1 MSDKRGKLLTAN
13 LVNDGEEQ
21 IVVFPEE
28 VTLEADAV
36 LLEKRGDAV
45 ATSPLAMDKNLQHDR
60 NILPDLLEHTFRTA
74 TDFLTSLERRSV
86 AVHPKEQDY
95 RPLPKEGLGAEKALS
110 DFTTRYGEELS
121 GSAGGRYFGFVT
133 GGATPAALAGDWLT
147 SAFDQNATG
156 YGDSVAPLVELETLA
171 MLRELFGLPNDFSGV
186 FVTGA
191 TMSNVTGLAL
201 ARQWVGKERGVDV
214 AEEGLREPIP
224 VLAGTAHSSVY
235 KALAMLGM
243 GRKSVQKVARLD
255 GREAVDVEKLGERL
269 EALGGQPCVIV
280 ASAGTVNT
288 VDYDDIAAIAKLKE
302 TYPFWLHVD
311 GAFGGFAAV
320 SPKTS
325 HLVTGWEHADS
336 ITVDNHKWLNVPY
349 DSGILFTR
357 HKELQTEVFQNA
369 AVYLGNPSDEPNFVH
384 LTPENSRRFRA
395 LPAWMTLQA
404 YGREGYRELVERCCA
419 LAEQMGEWLET
430 SQDFKLLAPV
440 QMNGVCFTLSGEL
453 TSEEVDAYLKRLS
466 DAGEVFLT
474 PTNLFGTPS
483 IRISISNWQT
493 EERDIERAWSAMQDA
508 LEPERIGV

>member
-1 MSDKRGKLLTAN
+1 MTKLIDDK
-13 LVNDGEEQ
+13 EQ
-21 IVVFPEE
+21 
-28 VTLEADAV
+28 LGA
-36 LLEKRGDAV
+36 LLEQ
-45 ATSPLAMDKNLQHDR
+45 TLQ
-60 NILPDLLEHTFRTA
+60 TA
-74 TDFLTSLERRSV
+74 TDFLTSLDERSV
-86 AVHPKEQDY
+86 AVHPEVKTHQ
-95 RPLPKEGLGAEKALS
+95 PLPNEGLGAEKALG
-110 DFTTRYGEELS
+110 DFITRYGDGLS

-133 GGATPAALAGDWLT
+133 GGTTPAALAGDWLT

-171 MLRELFGLPNDFSGV
+171 MLRELFGLPEDFSGV

-191 TMSNVTGLAL
+191 TMSNVAGLAL

-214 AEEGLREPIP
+214 AEEGLREPVP

-243 GRKSVQKVARLD
+243 GRKSVQKVICLE
-255 GREAVDVEKLGERL
+255 GREAVDVERLEERL
-269 EALGGQPCVIV
+269 RALDQPCIVV

-288 VDYDDIAAIAKLKE
+288 VDYDDVAAIVKLKE

-320 SPKTS
+320 SPETS
-325 HLVTGWEHADS
+325 HLVAGWEHADS

-349 DSGILFTR
+349 DSGVLFTR

-369 AVYLGNPSDEPNFVH
+369 AVYLSNPSDEPNFVH

-404 YGREGYRELVERCCA
+404 YGKEGYQEIVERCSN
-419 LAEQMGEWLET
+419 LAERMGKWLED
-430 SQDFKLLAPV
+430 SPDFKLLAPAR
-440 QMNGVCFTLSGEL
+440 MNGVCFTLSGEP
-453 TSEEVDAYLKRLS
+453 TTEDIDAYLKRLS

-474 PTNLFGTPS
+474 PTNLFGTPAV
-483 IRISISNWQT
+483 RISISNWQT
-493 EERDIERAWSAMQDA
+493 EENDIKRVWSAMVQHAQPLHDIDSITKNM
-508 LEPERIGV
+508 PFC